1 MGLSCSCDN
10 DDDADWYYVGG
21 EEFSILSTKRS
32 RKCCSCGT
40 KLMPGSEVVKFE
52 RFRYP
57 VYDSIEEKI
66 LGPDAE
72 VYMADWFMC
81 EECGGLAMALTELGF
96 CLNLGLDDMHDL
108 AKEYGEMQREDLA
121 RKRSLMAIV
130 GA

>member
-10 DDDADWYYVGG
+10 DDADWYYVGG
-21 EEFSILSTKRS
+21 DEFSILSTKRS

-81 EECGGLAMALTELGF
+81 EECGGLAMALAELAPVAGV
-96 CLNLGLDDMHDL
+96 
-108 AKEYGEMQREDLA
+108 
-121 RKRSLMAIV
+121 AI
-130 GA
+130 GQAH